1 PETPLLCCSQS
12 KTMASALTS
21 NDFAN
26 GRRASPLSDS
36 SACRNEPT
44 PPAALLS
51 STQFPPA
58 ALRFASACRL
68 TRNHRITLPANNLV
82 HLAFQYSNRHV
93 SCARVRLRLF
103 CEPDFVLRSA

>member
-12 KTMASALTS
+12 KTMASALRS

-44 PPAALLS
+44 PPAALSS

-58 ALRFASACRL
+58 ALKFASACRL

-82 HLAFQYSNRHV
+82 HLVFQYSERHG
-93 SCARVRLRLF
+93 SCARAWFGVF
-103 CEPDFVLRSA
+103 CEPDFMLRCA